1 MGVRRQIQ
9 KIQKGVA
16 GTLNSSILDTF
27 YCSETESYKMIQKF
41 KGKGVATAPS
51 VHGVCKSLIPKIT
64 HNLDLNFNY
73 CIIQLSVIQGDIAAI
88 EADAIVHPTNATF
101 YLGGEVGM
109 YFKSRACILYSQYYC
124 SITGLLNIL
133 AYYSF

>member
-1 MGVRRQIQ
+1 MGVERRTQ
-9 KIQKGVA
+9 KIWKGVA
-16 GTLNSSILDTF
+16 ETLNNSILDSFNFSEMEF
-27 YCSETESYKMIQKF
+27 YKNNTEVRRKRGGCSPLSPPPK
-41 KGKGVATAPS
+41 S

-64 HNLDLNFNY
+64 HNLDLIFNY

-109 YFKSRACILYSQYYC
+109 YLKSRACILYSQV
-124 SITGLLNIL
+124 
-133 AYYSF
+133 